1 MEPLPLTSHCTG
13 PAPCGSCG
21 LAHCLE
27 ALGSC
32 RITWLRACRKTA
44 TLPGRQKMEALE
56 VCTSKR
62 CHVACVA
69 CLACIAC
76 IACIACV
83 RKRIPETEPS
93 ESPRRQ
99 TRALRALSLKERP
112 TDKPR
117 NLPESS
123 TSHCRVRA
131 GRRRRQP
138 LLHASAQAP
147 QAPRRQPKRQRPQ
160 NTPPTATASRVTS
173 VTGVTNAQGTWLR
186 KPAPASLEAPTGSAA
201 QPQAAG
207 SSWQLMAALRA
218 CLYPAGH
225 QTGRTRRQREFR
237 FNA

>member
-117 NLPESS
+117 NLPESLHFALQSAGGPEAAAATSACFCAGSAGSAASAKAPAAAEHSSNGHCHSCHECHWCHQCPRDLAAETGSSEPRGSDWLRS
-123 TSHCRVRA
+123 TAA
-131 GRRRRQP
+131 GRR
-138 LLHASAQAP
+138 
-147 QAPRRQPKRQRPQ
+147 
-160 NTPPTATASRVTS
+160 
-173 VTGVTNAQGTWLR
+173 
-186 KPAPASLEAPTGSAA
+186 
-201 QPQAAG
+201 
-207 SSWQLMAALRA
+207 QLMAAHGSSQSLPIS
-218 CLYPAGH
+218 CWPSNGTH
-225 QTGRTRRQREFR
+225 
-237 FNA
+237 